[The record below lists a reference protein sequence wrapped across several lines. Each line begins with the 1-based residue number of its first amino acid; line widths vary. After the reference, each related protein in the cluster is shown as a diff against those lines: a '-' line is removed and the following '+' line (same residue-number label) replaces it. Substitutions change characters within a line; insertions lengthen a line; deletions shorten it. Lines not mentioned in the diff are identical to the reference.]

1 MDVQCCLGAAGG
13 GLGLLER
20 AQEAGRLRRRA
31 QQALITSPCSSH
43 WPDDLI
49 SLVSLV
55 LPLLPGNAGRDKEF
69 KAGFLLSGFWE
80 WPRKSKK
87 LCLHCQGFASVQ
99 TNNAKQELPV
109 PEPSQGRDCQVLHA
123 AQLPTP
129 Q

>member
-1 MDVQCCLGAAGG
+1 MFSVAW
-13 GLGLLER
+13 GLLGG
-20 AQEAGRLRRRA
+20 AQEAGRLHRLRRRA